1 MQRTDVSDSHVD
13 RSHAVRESLAADVY
27 VASPMLPPCTVKL
40 AEPVAALFVGKDA
53 LSGCISTENAKDTDP
68 TLRPTDIDILL
79 LPNKL

>member
-1 MQRTDVSDSHVD
+1 
-13 RSHAVRESLAADVY
+13 
-27 VASPMLPPCTVKL
+27 MLPPCTVKL